1 MAVSGRSVLAALA
14 LCAGCGVVFVDS
26 PRTAG
31 LRCTRSKFM
40 PYSDY
45 VIATGL
51 TVGLVAYGGA
61 SEAPASLAV
70 PAVFLLS
77 GLWGS
82 HKVNQCR
89 ERLAKATPED
99 WERQR
104 ASEQRDAEER
114 ARQQQL
120 IEQYQATHPPP
131 PPAQPGAE
139 PLPPAPPSHMT
150 GSKTLTING
159 TTYTD
164 TADGEL
170 GKPCG
175 VDNNTCTSPRYA
187 CVLVTSSSG
196 MCAPR

>member
-1 MAVSGRSVLAALA
+1 
-14 LCAGCGVVFVDS
+14 
-26 PRTAG
+26 
-31 LRCTRSKFM
+31 M

-104 ASEQRDAEER
+104 ASEQRDAEES

-120 IEQYQATHPPP
+120 IEQYQATHPQPHQQQQTDEPP
-131 PPAQPGAE
+131 PQRQV
-139 PLPPAPPSHMT
+139 S

-175 VDNNTCTSPRYA
+175 IDNNTCTSPRYA